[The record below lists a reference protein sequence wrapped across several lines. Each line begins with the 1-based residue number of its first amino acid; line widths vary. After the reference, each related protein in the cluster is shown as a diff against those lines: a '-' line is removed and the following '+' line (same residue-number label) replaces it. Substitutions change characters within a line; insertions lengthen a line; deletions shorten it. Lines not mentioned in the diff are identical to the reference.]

1 MTTRK
6 IMLATVAAFVL
17 MSYANAEDDVILKDL
32 TVEQVA
38 AYKVGSQKQSSLQ
51 VTASIDRADLTY
63 ARGDILKLRVK
74 TNEDAYVTVFN
85 VGPKGKVTQ
94 IYPNNFQKD
103 NFVKANRE
111 VEIPSADSKAEIKI
125 AGDLGGEVVKVFA
138 TNKQL
143 KIVPEGVATPG
154 QVFLSVKESVP
165 EIVRNLE
172 VTASA
177 APAPEKVSIVS
188 LAFKTVASRK

>member
-1 MTTRK
+1 MFMRK
-6 IMLATVAAFVL
+6 VMFATVAALVL
-17 MSYANAEDDVILKDL
+17 TSYANAEDDVLLKDL
-32 TVEQVA
+32 TVEQLA
-38 AYKVGSQKQSSLQ
+38 AYKAGSQKQSSLQ
-51 VTASIDRADLTY
+51 VTANVDRADLTY

-94 IYPNNFQKD
+94 IYPNSFQKD

-143 KIVPEGVATPG
+143 KIVPEGVPG

-177 APAPEKVSIVS
+177 APASEKVSIVS

>member
-1 MTTRK
+1 MRK
-6 IMLATVAAFVL
+6 VMFATVAALVL
-17 MSYANAEDDVILKDL
+17 TSYANAEDDVLLKDL
-32 TVEQVA
+32 TVEQLA
-38 AYKVGSQKQSSLQ
+38 AYKAGSQKQSSLQ
-51 VTASIDRADLTY
+51 VTANVDRADLTY
-63 ARGDILKLRVK
+63 ARGDVLKLRVK

-94 IYPNNFQKD
+94 IYPNSFQKD

-143 KIVPEGVATPG
+143 KIVPEGVPG

-177 APAPEKVSIVS
+177 APASEKVSIVS